1 MHGALVLLRNVLYTL
16 GAPSRRTCSNSTHV
30 PYITD
35 QTPQISGSTISTIWV
50 TKHFRSMVCSTP
62 IQPHANA
69 ALILV
74 TDGAVNN
81 ANAQIAITVRG
92 SDWYWTVCAIMIAA
106 TFAFVGLATT
116 KPRQQR
122 IFHYITASITMVA
135 AIAYFS
141 MASNLGWTGIAVEFV
156 RSDPKVAGLYREIFY
171 GELHLNINL
180 WRWQHTNGSQSAT
193 STGSSP
199 LLFCSPT
206 CFSPLACPGLPFSSL
221 SSLTRS

>member
-1 MHGALVLLRNVLYTL
+1 
-16 GAPSRRTCSNSTHV
+16 
-30 PYITD
+30 
-35 QTPQISGSTISTIWV
+35 
-50 TKHFRSMVCSTP
+50 MVCLTP
-62 IQPHANA
+62 IRPHANA

-171 GELHLNINL
+171 GELHIYIYKSVAL
-180 WRWQHTNGSQSAT
+180 AT
-193 STGSSP
+193 Y
-199 LLFCSPT
+199 
-206 CFSPLACPGLPFSSL
+206 
-221 SSLTRS
+221 

>member
-1 MHGALVLLRNVLYTL
+1 
-16 GAPSRRTCSNSTHV
+16 
-30 PYITD
+30 
-35 QTPQISGSTISTIWV
+35 
-50 TKHFRSMVCSTP
+50 MVCFIETQS
-62 IQPHANA
+62 HANA
-69 ALILV
+69 ILTTV
-74 TDGAVNN
+74 PDDAVNN
-81 ANAQIAITVRG
+81 ATAQIAITVRG

-171 GELHLNINL
+171 GELQIHA
-180 WRWQHTNGSQSAT
+180 SAA
-193 STGSSP
+193 
-199 LLFCSPT
+199 LPT
-206 CFSPLACPGLPFSSL
+206 Y
-221 SSLTRS
+221 